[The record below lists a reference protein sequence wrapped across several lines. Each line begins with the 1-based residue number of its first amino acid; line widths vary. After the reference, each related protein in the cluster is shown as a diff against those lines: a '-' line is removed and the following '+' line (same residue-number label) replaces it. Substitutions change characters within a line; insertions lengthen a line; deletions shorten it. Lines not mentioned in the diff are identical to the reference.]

1 MFKVSSMRTHA
12 CSDVR
17 EHLVSESVEIAG
29 WVQSRRDHGGVVF
42 LDVRDRSGVVQVVF
56 DPIAPHSF
64 AVAEKVRV
72 EYVLKIKGMVR
83 LRPEGTINPQMQT
96 GRIEMVGEHV
106 EILNRSDVID
116 CFRKIWWENGWMGWW
131 VLKPF

>member
-42 LDVRDRSGVVQVVF
+42 RNLCGVVCV
-56 DPIAPHSF
+56 
-64 AVAEKVRV
+64 
-72 EYVLKIKGMVR
+72 
-83 LRPEGTINPQMQT
+83 
-96 GRIEMVGEHV
+96 GR
-106 EILNRSDVID
+106 
-116 CFRKIWWENGWMGWW
+116 ENGN
-131 VLKPF
+131 